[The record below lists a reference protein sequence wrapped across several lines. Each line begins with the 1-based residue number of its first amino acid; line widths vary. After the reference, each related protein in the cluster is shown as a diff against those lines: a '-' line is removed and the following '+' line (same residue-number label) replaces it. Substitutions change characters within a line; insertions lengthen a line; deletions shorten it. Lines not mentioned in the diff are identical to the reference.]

1 MELEKVEETKE
12 QDMQVEE
19 EHANAENEMESE
31 VEQEYRIWKKNSTF
45 LYDLVLTNSLEWPSL
60 TVEWL
65 SKKIE

>member
-1 MELEKVEETKE
+1 
-12 QDMQVEE
+12 MQVEE